1 MLAKPK
7 ISLLNYSTFYSSSMR
22 WGWVSFTQHAPR
34 KVRFFLKKTIHTVN
48 CAFKLTEAYSTC
60 IKYMYFTGLKTAGKN
75 FGLWKTA
82 YILYFPDY
90 NPHHRQP
97 APLFFLSQKET
108 KVNRLPAP
116 PYNPYPHSCM
126 TMCTTTKSN
135 KSNTWKMLAAFKHL
149 FLR

>member
-1 MLAKPK
+1 
-7 ISLLNYSTFYSSSMR
+7 
-22 WGWVSFTQHAPR
+22 
-34 KVRFFLKKTIHTVN
+34 
-48 CAFKLTEAYSTC
+48 
-60 IKYMYFTGLKTAGKN
+60 MYFTGLKTAGKN

-116 PYNPYPHSCM
+116 PYNPIPPFMHDNVHD
-126 TMCTTTKSN
+126 N
-135 KSNTWKMLAAFKHL
+135 KIEQVKYMKDVGSIQTFVSQIV
-149 FLR
+149 RPI